1 MFQWALLKIFVQHII
16 TILICCSLADL
27 FSEESKMDSLMI
39 KQEPKCEEDFEDYF
53 CEEEMKVCF
62 V

>member
-1 MFQWALLKIFVQHII
+1 MFYWALLKIFVQHII
-16 TILICCSLADL
+16 TILICCVLADL